1 MYWRWHT
8 VYPLA
13 VPRVFARKFPPSVVV
28 SLLHVMTGIR
38 QIYHQCTDYTVRI
51 LVKWVIL
58 TASEVL
64 RLMDD
69 ATYMME
75 AIRQANKAKAMN
87 EVPIGAI
94 IVHDET

>member
-1 MYWRWHT
+1 
-8 VYPLA
+8 
-13 VPRVFARKFPPSVVV
+13 
-28 SLLHVMTGIR
+28 
-38 QIYHQCTDYTVRI
+38 
-51 LVKWVIL
+51 
-58 TASEVL
+58 
-64 RLMDD
+64 MDD